1 MLTGSGA
8 CFFFDFFD
16 FFIFVFYSPCLVSL
30 LGETWNLSVSA
41 GRAPKPTRAR
51 VGEALLWLVMA
62 LCTLW
67 SERCS
72 AETLCG
78 SELVDTLQFVC
89 GPDGFYVVRPS
100 GHRGGLGRRAGGIVE
115 ECCFRSCSLMQ
126 LEQYCARPTRSA
138 KHERDVHAR
147 ASHAVRS
154 THAKAKINIPPPPD
168 SLRGLLGAN
177 KGKDPPDFLTSPLTA
192 HYVWSRKDSAA
203 ARLVTPHQQQQQPQQ
218 PQQPQQ
224 QPQQQQPQHRDDS
237 QGKRSEGVADDVTH
251 RPLMTLPS
259 TP

>member
-1 MLTGSGA
+1 MLQAQKKAKKANLHGVDKSQVQHRGP
-8 CFFFDFFD
+8 
-16 FFIFVFYSPCLVSL
+16 PCRPR
-30 LGETWNLSVSA
+30 NI
-41 GRAPKPTRAR
+41 
-51 VGEALLWLVMA
+51 EALLWLALA
-62 LCTLW
+62 LCALW

-147 ASHAVRS
+147 ASHA
-154 THAKAKINIPPPPD
+154 
-168 SLRGLLGAN
+168 
-177 KGKDPPDFLTSPLTA
+177 DFLTSPLTA

-203 ARLVTPHQQQQQPQQ
+203 ARLVTPHQQPQ
-218 PQQPQQ
+218 
-224 QPQQQQPQHRDDS
+224 QHRDDS

>member
-1 MLTGSGA
+1 MGLHS
-8 CFFFDFFD
+8 
-16 FFIFVFYSPCLVSL
+16 SRQPRLHH
-30 LGETWNLSVSA
+30 LSQ
-41 GRAPKPTRAR
+41 
-51 VGEALLWLVMA
+51 ALLWLA
-62 LCTLW
+62 LCTLCTLW

-138 KHERDVHAR
+138 KHERDVHA
-147 ASHAVRS
+147 
-154 THAKAKINIPPPPD
+154 
-168 SLRGLLGAN
+168 
-177 KGKDPPDFLTSPLTA
+177 DFLTSPLTA

-203 ARLVTPHQQQQQPQQ
+203 ARFVTPQQQQQQPQQ
-218 PQQPQQ
+218 PQQ
-224 QPQQQQPQHRDDS
+224 QPHHRDDS

>member
-1 MLTGSGA
+1 MG
-8 CFFFDFFD
+8 
-16 FFIFVFYSPCLVSL
+16 L
-30 LGETWNLSVSA
+30 LHSSRQPRPHHLSQ
-41 GRAPKPTRAR
+41 
-51 VGEALLWLVMA
+51 ALLWLVMA

-147 ASHAVRS
+147 ASHA
-154 THAKAKINIPPPPD
+154 
-168 SLRGLLGAN
+168 
-177 KGKDPPDFLTSPLTA
+177 DFLTSPLTA